1 MLCQKCNN
9 TFIFRIIKI
18 IYYSM
23 SSWSSDIE
31 SILDKLRINSVQMSN
46 QHKQSYFFYKQVVK
60 YFRLP
65 TIILSSVGSVSSVG
79 LNSYLDQNHISALT
93 CGLALLVSILN
104 SIELFLRIT
113 DTMEKENE
121 CSKAFYSL
129 SVNINK
135 TLLLERQN
143 RQLDGQVYLE
153 KTYSSYMTLM
163 EKSNLISGA
172 IRDKFMEIPKN
183 PSKIKKLLKSK
194 KSDSSSTKSDTS
206 DNPIQNIDLPS
217 SNTTLDIP
225 PISLEE
231 MEQTL

>member
-1 MLCQKCNN
+1 
-9 TFIFRIIKI
+9 
-18 IYYSM
+18 M

-206 DNPIQNIDLPS
+206 DNPIQNIYLPS

>member
-1 MLCQKCNN
+1 
-9 TFIFRIIKI
+9 
-18 IYYSM
+18 M

-206 DNPIQNIDLPS
+206 DNPIQNIELPS

-231 MEQTL
+231 MEETL

>member
-1 MLCQKCNN
+1 MP
-9 TFIFRIIKI
+9 I
-18 IYYSM
+18 
-23 SSWSSDIE
+23 
-31 SILDKLRINSVQMSN
+31 
-46 QHKQSYFFYKQVVK
+46 
-60 YFRLP
+60 
-65 TIILSSVGSVSSVG
+65 IILSSGGSVSSVG

-93 CGLALLVSILN
+93 CGIALLVSILN

-163 EKSNLISGA
+163 EKSNLISSA

-231 MEQTL
+231 MEQTLWKLIQNNIL